1 MKTLSRRDQDSL
13 FCKKVKVSLYTFDFC
28 FVNCCNT
35 SQLMLLIGSRLLKLL
50 VTTKCISTRIFVYL
64 FLFNFLLL
72 QQTNSTSSRK
82 SQIINHLFY
91 CFLKIALSQYH
102 IKKKQGDGDCLSFFP
117 IIQSW
122 PNHCAPLLF
131 DTDIDSAIYLHQC
144 KHHNDHD
151 DNALY
156 HGPDMCC
163 RDPISSM
170 IPRHL
175 QNPNQEKRASCLCSI
190 IFPLTKTSVG
200 KLLSSVLRFFHR
212 CKQKLA
218 LFIREGE
225 KQKWYFF

>member
-1 MKTLSRRDQDSL
+1 ML
-13 FCKKVKVSLYTFDFC
+13 F
-28 FVNCCNT
+28 
-35 SQLMLLIGSRLLKLL
+35 IGSRLLKLL
-50 VTTKCISTRIFVYL
+50 VTTKCISTRIFVYF

-200 KLLSSVLRFFHR
+200 KLLSSVLRLFLQ

-218 LFIREGE
+218 EFIREGV
-225 KQKWYFF
+225 KQKLVSLGLSPK